1 VEEALPALQHAH
13 AAQRDQIVANALVK
27 TKDFTNEVVTELKK
41 VTWPQWPELKSAT
54 IVILIFIALVA
65 LIILAMDVTVRTVI
79 DFIIGMFAR

>member
-1 VEEALPALQHAH
+1 M
-13 AAQRDQIVANALVK
+13 ANVLVK
-27 TKDFTNEVVTELKK
+27 TRDFTNEVIVELKK
-41 VTWPQWPELKSAT
+41 VTWPDWPELKSAT

>member
-1 VEEALPALQHAH
+1 M
-13 AAQRDQIVANALVK
+13 ANVLVK

-54 IVILIFIALVA
+54 IVILIFIAIVA

>member
-1 VEEALPALQHAH
+1 M
-13 AAQRDQIVANALVK
+13 ANVLVK